1 MNRLIALVGVLAVV
15 VLGYMAVTNETS
27 GPDLQD
33 PAQMSEVSTT
43 VEPTLGFIDDE
54 RIKNAESEPGNWLSF
69 GRTYEEQRHSP
80 LTQINRES
88 IEGLGLAW
96 YKDMGTN
103 RAQEATPIV
112 VDGIMFFTSSW
123 SRVYAIDAKTG
134 EELWMFDDEPRP
146 HERIWITKNAAGR
159 FPRLLARVARAG
171 GHGAGRLAC
180 HGLLHA
186 PKVPGRGRG
195 SLRGKFKAG
204 GKPPVTPVN
213 FLYPFFFQHWSNW
226 SKISS

>member
-43 VEPTLGFIDDE
+43 VKPTLGFIDDE

-123 SRVYAIDAKTG
+123 S
-134 EELWMFDDEPRP
+134 L
-146 HERIWITKNAAGR
+146 
-159 FPRLLARVARAG
+159 
-171 GHGAGRLAC
+171 
-180 HGLLHA
+180 
-186 PKVPGRGRG
+186 
-195 SLRGKFKAG
+195 SLI
-204 GKPPVTPVN
+204 
-213 FLYPFFFQHWSNW
+213 H
-226 SKISS
+226 I